1 MTVEEKTCYDDLR
14 VAVDESIAYFMKDT
28 GKTPGEI
35 TALELLEWLHAKTLK
50 EVSDVAGL

>member
-1 MTVEEKTCYDDLR
+1 MTVEEKTCYEDLR

-50 EVSDVAGL
+50 EVTDVAGL